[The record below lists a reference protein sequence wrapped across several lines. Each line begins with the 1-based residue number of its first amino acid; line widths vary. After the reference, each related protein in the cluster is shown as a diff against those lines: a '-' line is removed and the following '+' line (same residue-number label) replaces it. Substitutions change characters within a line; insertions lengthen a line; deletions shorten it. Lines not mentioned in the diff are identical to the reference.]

1 MYNGGEEAYKPEEWG
16 NEIIFEKTI
25 YEKSGHLLIKGA
37 SGKEVRNTQDLKD
50 RYSVFHVLHML
61 SQVRCGKGRGLKNID
76 FLDVT
81 FDLTS

>member
-1 MYNGGEEAYKPEEWG
+1 MYNGGEKAYKQEEWG

-50 RYSVFHVLHML
+50 RYLQRFPCTTYVIPDEMWE
-61 SQVRCGKGRGLKNID
+61 GKRVEKY
-76 FLDVT
+76 
-81 FDLTS
+81 

>member
-50 RYSVFHVLHML
+50 RYSVFHVHTTFVIPDEMWE
-61 SQVRCGKGRGLKNID
+61 GKRVEKY
-76 FLDVT
+76 
-81 FDLTS
+81 